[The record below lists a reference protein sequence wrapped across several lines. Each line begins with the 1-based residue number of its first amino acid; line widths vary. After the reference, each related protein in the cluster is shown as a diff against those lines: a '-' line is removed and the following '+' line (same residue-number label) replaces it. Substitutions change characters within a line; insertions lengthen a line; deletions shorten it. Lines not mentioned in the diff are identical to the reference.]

1 MGDLVPDPTADLAV
15 GLDIGGTKSSAAL
28 VDREGRVHRSVSA
41 LTPGADG
48 AEAVLATAAG
58 LVLSLTDAS
67 HAPHASDAQGH
78 RGRVVGLGVGTAG
91 VVAPGSGRIVSATD
105 VLRGWA
111 GTDIGGA
118 LGDRTGIGRVVVDND
133 VHAHALGETWR
144 GAVTDA
150 TSVLFVA
157 VGTGV
162 GASVVVDGRVW
173 HGARGVAGH
182 LGHLPS
188 PEASGIPCVCG
199 GSGHVEAIA
208 AGPAIVRHHD
218 AHASEPAGDLRTLA
232 RRAAGGAPGAAASIE
247 LGARA
252 LGRVVGGAANLL
264 DPDAVVVG
272 GGVVG
277 VGADW
282 WSALE
287 TALRAE
293 LLPPLRALPVR
304 PALLAADAA
313 LVGAARLVWE
323 DLP

>member
-1 MGDLVPDPTADLAV
+1 MGEPVPDHTPGELAV

-41 LTPGADG
+41 PTPGADG
-48 AEAVLATAAG
+48 AEAVLATAAR
-58 LVLSLTDAS
+58 LVRSLTDGPGDPS
-67 HAPHASDAQGH
+67 
-78 RGRVVGLGVGTAG
+78 RVVGLGVGTAG
-91 VVAPGSGRIVSATD
+91 VVAPRTGRIVSATD
-105 VLRGWA
+105 VLHGWA
-111 GTDIGGA
+111 GTDVGGA
-118 LGDRTGIGRVVVDND
+118 LADRTGLGRVVVDND
-133 VHAHALGETWR
+133 VHAHALGETWL
-144 GAVTDA
+144 GAATDA

-218 AHASEPAGDLRTLA
+218 AHAAEPAGDLRTLT
-232 RRAAGGAPGAAASIE
+232 RRAADGDAGATASIE

-264 DPDAVVVG
+264 DPDAVIVG

-277 VGADW
+277 AGARW
-282 WSALE
+282 WAAVE

-293 LLPPLRALPVR
+293 LLPPLRDLPVR
-304 PALLAADAA
+304 RALLAADAA

>member
-1 MGDLVPDPTADLAV
+1 MGDLVPDATADAMADPMADLAV

-41 LTPGADG
+41 PTPGADG

-58 LVLSLTDAS
+58 LVRSLTDA
-67 HAPHASDAQGH
+67 GE
-78 RGRVVGLGVGTAG
+78 RVVGLGVGTAG

-111 GTDIGGA
+111 GTDVGA
-118 LGDRTGIGRVVVDND
+118 GLTDRTGIGRVVVDND

-144 GAVTDA
+144 GAATDA

-157 VGTGV
+157 AGTGI

-173 HGARGVAGH
+173 HGVRGVAGH

-188 PEASGIPCVCG
+188 PEASGILCVCG

-218 AHASEPAGDLRTLA
+218 AHAAEPAGDLRTLA
-232 RRAAGGAPGAAASIE
+232 RRAAGGDTGAAASID

-277 VGADW
+277 AGALW
-282 WSALE
+282 WAALE
-287 TALRAE
+287 DALRAE
-293 LLPPLRALPVR
+293 LLPPLRDLSVR

-323 DLP
+323 DLA